1 MVTPAILV
9 EDLRKTYGR
18 REVVCGVDLRVEQ
31 GEIVAFLGPN
41 GAGKTTTIEIL
52 EGFRDATSGRVEV
65 LGASPQTAPRSWRE
79 DIGIVLQSSRPPRT
93 LTVREVLDMHA
104 AYYRSPRP
112 TDVVLEAVGLIQE
125 SGQRIGRLSGGQQ
138 RRVDLGLALI
148 GDPRLVFLD
157 EPTTGF
163 DPAARRE
170 AWGMIEG
177 LRDLGC
183 TVFLTTH
190 YLDEAQQLADNIAVI
205 AQGRIIARG
214 TASELAAQT
223 QARTSISWLA
233 DQPVTVDHVAK
244 QFRRKAGDVRVEGGR
259 VEILVGDE
267 FVARAVHDITG
278 TALAAGWPL
287 ADFRVTRPSLEE
299 TYLALVEAET
309 DTEQEAEASS

>member
-1 MVTPAILV
+1 MAAPAIVV
-9 EDLRKTYGR
+9 ENLRKTYGR

-52 EGFRDATSGRVEV
+52 EGLRDATSGRVEV
-65 LGASPQTAPRSWRE
+65 LGVHPRSAPRSWRE

-104 AYYRSPRP
+104 AYYRTPQP
-112 TDVVLEAVGLIQE
+112 TDAVLEAVGLTQE

-170 AWGMIEG
+170 AWAMIAG
-177 LRDLGC
+177 LRQLGC

-190 YLDEAQQLADNIAVI
+190 YLDEAQHLADNIAVI

-214 TASELAAQT
+214 TTSELAAQT
-223 QARTSISWLA
+223 QARTSISWL
-233 DQPVTVDHVAK
+233 VDHEFHVDELSA
-244 QFRRKAGDVRVEGGR
+244 QLGIDPGDVRVDGGR
-259 VEILVGDE
+259 VEVHVDDQS
-267 FVARAVHDITG
+267 VTHAVHEITG
-278 TALAAGWPL
+278 TALSSGWSL
-287 ADFRVTRPSLEE
+287 SDFQVSRPTLEE
-299 TYLALVEAET
+299 TYLALVEAENQSGPET
-309 DTEQEAEASS
+309 GVPS